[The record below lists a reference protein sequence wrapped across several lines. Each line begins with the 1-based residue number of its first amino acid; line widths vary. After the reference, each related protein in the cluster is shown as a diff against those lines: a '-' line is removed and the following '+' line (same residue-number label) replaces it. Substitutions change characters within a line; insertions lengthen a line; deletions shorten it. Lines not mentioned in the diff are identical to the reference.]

1 MGADRSARIASLCLI
16 RRVMRWLA
24 RLISRRP
31 RTGAA
36 APNNATSFEK
46 TAPVEPTE
54 DRATPITPSV
64 PVDSV
69 MLEHGTDTTD
79 SSRREDQGQTAES
92 TGEPPASAAV
102 VAASHQT
109 CHAAELER
117 PGAEEPQSE
126 TAGSSCGLSVTPLP
140 EPDPIQAMPVEPEP
154 ISPQAGQV
162 AETSGGSVPVTP
174 TNDQQ
179 RRERPSD
186 HNRQPPDRKPEGR
199 PGPSIAPEHRGGRPR
214 VTAYGQRGEQTRER
228 AKQKRLRPELV
239 CWKEGMTWAIGID
252 VPEESLN
259 ADVEVARAQ
268 PLEEDPNV
276 PGRWRLEGPL
286 GEASV
291 RWSSSDVPADFP
303 AEPFRIFKLSA
314 NANLESGR
322 WMARLTRGR
331 FLLVAPPG
339 WQRDESI
346 SGPEFVRPEPVARS
360 DLLAHHVDIDGNEI
374 MGAAFVKPDGT
385 QVQVPSAAS
394 GLSLG
399 GHSAQQ
405 VDADVGPL
413 FLRDP
418 PVLTGRPYA
427 TVVVGDEGPS
437 RGIPRWRTSAERFD
451 DLGTE
456 IQKRGIGWFF
466 LRVYDENGKLIESFD
481 FRYVRDLMN
490 IEVEGGSPIPASDGH
505 VSAMVRFEHTDSC
518 RVYPAAGQS
527 GVKMEARKGETR
539 AVVPPDPR
547 LDVTHWRVEAAGRF
561 LNFALRVERVWWAV
575 SEEDGEH
582 DPAWT
587 DRPLELTD
595 KDFAPTSRRTLVV
608 RLPRDGWASDLR
620 VRFVEDSAYRVPV
633 SPRRAQYAVPL
644 RNLGGHEALAAEARS
659 VPLKLWVKPRDPTR
673 PLGEV
678 EVARV
683 TLGPCD
689 FGRRERYLVLEALRA
704 PRLMSLLSRLRC
716 ALPGPTRSLIK
727 ELRTDYYRPAR
738 RGSAE
743 KRATFVK
750 QALCL
755 LAALLEL
762 PETRGAVGRRVS
774 RRWKQRAEVTRERYR
789 DDVVVWNSR
798 LRQQLRGE
806 ASVEG

>member
-1 MGADRSARIASLCLI
+1 MGADTSARIASLSFI

-36 APNNATSFEK
+36 APKNATSFEK

-54 DRATPITPSV
+54 DRASSITPSV
-64 PVDSV
+64 LVNSV
-69 MLEHGTDTTD
+69 MLEDGTDTTD
-79 SSRREDQGQTAES
+79 SSRREDQGQTPKALASLQRVLLSEQAVIR
-92 TGEPPASAAV
+92 PAME
-102 VAASHQT
+102 
-109 CHAAELER
+109 AELE
-117 PGAEEPQSE
+117 PACTDEPRSE
-126 TAGSSCGLSVTPLP
+126 TAGSFPGASVTPPP
-140 EPDPIQAMPVEPEP
+140 EPGPVQAAPVEPGAF
-154 ISPQAGQV
+154 PQRAVQV
-162 AETSGGSVPVTP
+162 AETSGGSVSVTP

-179 RRERPSD
+179 RRERRSD
-186 HNRQPPDRKPEGR
+186 HNRQPPDRKGERGPGR
-199 PGPSIAPEHRGGRPR
+199 SIAPEDRGGHPRGAGDGQREERPR
-214 VTAYGQRGEQTRER
+214 KGGNQN
-228 AKQKRLRPELV
+228 RLRPELV
-239 CWKEGMTWAIGID
+239 CWREGMTWAIGID

-259 ADVEVARAQ
+259 ADAEVAQAR

-276 PGRWRLEGPL
+276 PGRWRLEEPL
-286 GEASV
+286 GEVSV
-291 RWSSSDVPADFP
+291 RWSSGDVPADFP
-303 AEPFRIFKLSA
+303 AEPFRIFKLST
-314 NANLESGR
+314 NLESGR

-339 WQRDESI
+339 WQRDQSI
-346 SGPEFVRPEPVARS
+346 SGPEFVRPEPVART

-374 MGAAFVKPDGT
+374 IGAAFVKPEGT

-394 GLSLG
+394 GLALD
-399 GHSAQQ
+399 GHSVQEA
-405 VDADVGPL
+405 DADVGPL

-418 PVLTGRPYA
+418 PLLIERPYA

-437 RGIPRWRTSAERFD
+437 RGSRRWRKSAERFD
-451 DLGTE
+451 ALRTE
-456 IQKRGIGWFF
+456 IHRRGIGWFF
-466 LRVYDENGKLIESFD
+466 LRVYDENEKLIDSFG

-490 IEVEGGSPIPASDGH
+490 IEVDGGSPIPASDGH
-505 VSAMVRFEHTDSC
+505 APAMARFEHTDSC

-527 GVKMEARKGETR
+527 GLKMEARKGETR

-547 LDVTHWRVEAAGRF
+547 LDVTHWRVEAAGRSVD
-561 LNFALRVERVWWAV
+561 FALCVERVWWAV
-575 SEEDGEH
+575 SEEDGED

-587 DRPLELTD
+587 DRPLELTE
-595 KDFAPTSRRTLVV
+595 KDFAPTSRRKVVV
-608 RLPRDGWASDLR
+608 RFPRDRWVSALR
-620 VRFVEDSAYRVPV
+620 VGFVQDSAYRVLV

-659 VPLKLWVKPRDPTR
+659 VPLKLWVEPRDPTH

-683 TLGPCD
+683 TLGPRD
-689 FGRRERYLVLEALRA
+689 FGRGERYLVLEALRV

-738 RGSAE
+738 RGGAE